1 MPQEELEKKPW
12 FVETDREANNA
23 FGKDKNFP
31 IASPIFSLE
40 KYKLQIEDETLF
52 KDNFLFYQKIRGDG
66 ACYFNACLAGILNK
80 CVNNPERWGRFKQNL
95 IDNDCKKFANKICQE
110 GGAPSRQRVNDLL
123 QARGDENIVR
133 QLSEKLLIPQH
144 EVFIKNAIEEIKK
157 QGSRFEQLDTDTKNY
172 LEQLYPKF
180 IRNEL
185 TNSQQE
191 TLSNDAKRYLNFLK
205 LLYQKQQAINL
216 YGRYPND
223 LSSFYYESDLEKII
237 ETLSDGLNLKFQP
250 LTADNFLQTAAG
262 ASIDFKDPQTVFLWN
277 GDGVTHFDLLYNS
290 TDEEL
295 NNDIVISRSLKQET
309 SSTELTDEES
319 EKVNLYLSDLGEED
333 KEFKDSLKEMFRS
346 EEHSELDKRFI
357 FEIIKSYESS
367 KNLDNK
373 EALEAKRKEIN
384 TNTSQHS
391 LAEEDRK
398 SFGEFATNECLRI
411 IGSKGEVPEDFVQLA
426 KLSLAFDNRTGF
438 ENRGLIMEAA
448 LHGKPEFITFLKD
461 TGENFAKK
469 DPYFDNTPL
478 IWAIANANNQFAY
491 DLIELGKADQNVA
504 LEVDHMSQPGTTALH
519 LAAAKGYLT
528 MDSGG
533 KKVGKT
539 NSELVQKLIEI
550 GADPNITT
558 SDSEGFT
565 ALDIAVARRN
575 YEMVESICDSEIIN
589 INTLKNSLLILNK
602 TYDRS
607 SALVRKLTGGNGA
620 FLEIDKNVFDN
631 EEEKNKIKK
640 IITNKIED
648 ILRTHEEFYSQN
660 VLSSEEEVSDSHAWF
675 FNFNPKEITPEKE
688 PPQTK
693 ITVISVEPV
702 VSNRQSVW
710 LKDDRRGNKFRV
722 IDGVY
727 ENEGGDNN
735 YYQTDIGRTFIGI
748 LQKIAKGEKGEKGE
762 KDLTTEQFLAIID
775 YAKKNGGVTNKYN
788 ASSQKYSDN
797 EISELKGV
805 DAQRAKRFSARFQE
819 ECRKC
824 GIYTGREGA
833 NVKMVGLRLTF
844 IPDDVVDVLKN
855 LESEGSKCIDF
866 SSKVKEIQDLVNK
879 KNITQKAQTLKS

>member
-31 IASPIFSLE
+31 IASPIFSLGNE
-40 KYKLQIEDETLF
+40 EFLKNNFHFAQI
-52 KDNFLFYQKIRGDG
+52 IRGDG

-80 CVNNPERWGRFKQNL
+80 CVNNPERWSRFKQNL
-95 IDNDCKKFANKICQE
+95 IDKGREEIANKICQE
-110 GGAPSRQRVNDLL
+110 GEDPSRQRVNDLL
-123 QARGDENIVR
+123 QVRGDENIVR
-133 QLSEKLLIPQH
+133 QLSLDLLPPMHQEFISSREKLIQ
-144 EVFIKNAIEEIKK
+144 K
-157 QGSRFEQLDTDTKNY
+157 QFGR
-172 LEQLYPKF
+172 
-180 IRNEL
+180 
-185 TNSQQE
+185 
-191 TLSNDAKRYLNFLK
+191 LNFLIK
-205 LLYQKQQAINL
+205 NTEAYENALLTIQKYQNEI
-216 YGRYPND
+216 
-223 LSSFYYESDLEKII
+223 SFYKKYLGNLAPFYHESDLRKIV
-237 ETLSDGLNLKFQP
+237 EELSNGLGLKFEA
-250 LTADNFLQTAAG
+250 LSKDNFLQTAAG

-277 GDGVTHFDLLYNS
+277 RDGVTHFDLLYNS
-290 TDEEL
+290 TDKEL
-295 NNDIVISRSLKQET
+295 NTNIATLRSTKQNT
-309 SSTELTDEES
+309 LSTELNEEQS
-319 EKVNLYLSDLGEED
+319 KKVNSYLLGLGEED
-333 KEFKDSLKEMFRS
+333 KEFKDTLKEIFGS

-391 LAEEDRK
+391 LAEEDQK

-411 IGSKGEVPEDFVQLA
+411 IESKGEVPEDFVQLA
-426 KLSLAFDNRTGF
+426 TYSLAFDNRTGF

-448 LHGKPEFITFLKD
+448 LHGKPKFIPLLKEV
-461 TGENFAKK
+461 GENFAKK

-504 LEVDHMSQPGTTALH
+504 LEVDHVSQPGTTALH

-528 MDSGG
+528 RDSRG
-533 KKVGKT
+533 KEVGKT
-539 NSELVQKLIEI
+539 NLELVQKLIEI

-575 YEMVESICDSEIIN
+575 HEMVKSICDSEIIN